1 MSQRQERY
9 FVGPGLR
16 DKLREVITRVDG
28 TPIGSQGGETIPV
41 RLQTMMSRGG
51 GGGGGVVEAFYTGGW
66 PKGAEKQITF
76 LSNTAS
82 TALAVNLLRTV
93 PLVTGN
99 VPTARL
105 CTVSVRSIIPS
116 ATSATYV
123 LVNSEC

>member
-1 MSQRQERY
+1 MAQQRERY
-9 FVGPGLR
+9 LIGPGLR

-28 TPIGSQGGETIPV
+28 TPIGAQGGETVPV
-41 RLQTMMSRGG
+41 RLQTMMPR
-51 GGGGGVVEAFYTGGW
+51 GGGGVVEAFYTGGW
-66 PKGAEKQITF
+66 QKGAEKQITF

-105 CTVSVRSIIPS
+105 CTVSTRSFQPTG
-116 ATSATYV
+116 TSATYV